1 MKIILALIVLL
12 STDLSAQRNKG
23 SVTPDSG
30 GYFLQRDVGSFLPS
44 ANYSLTEP
52 FTYPGPVP
60 KTAIDSL
67 KKDIVDIM
75 ELIRELGSD
84 LAQMEQNAQMANQA
98 NQLSTKGAIYMLQ
111 GMKED
116 HLRLDSLIR
125 ALNMR
130 HL

>member
-30 GYFLQRDVGSFLPS
+30 YFLQRDVGSFLPS
-44 ANYSLTEP
+44 ANYPPAEP
-52 FTYPGPVP
+52 FVYPGPVP

-111 GMKED
+111 GMRED